1 MLATF
6 QRLANG
12 ANSAFYRQ
20 AALSFDG
27 VAAVTVLPR
36 NRGVGTVDIVP
47 AAQGGVPGQD
57 LLDALQDHFDRVR
70 EIACDVKVLAPTAQ
84 TVDVSVELWAQEGR
98 SFEEVA
104 GAVRDALEDW
114 FNGERLGRPLPR
126 AQLISL
132 IYAVDGVANCRL
144 AAPAEDLPLS
154 SVILPVLGAL
164 DVQNGASPQPLKES
178 GGESV

>member
-1 MLATF
+1 M
-6 QRLANG
+6 
-12 ANSAFYRQ
+12 
-20 AALSFDG
+20 
-27 VAAVTVLPR
+27 
-36 NRGVGTVDIVP
+36 
-47 AAQGGVPGQD
+47 
-57 LLDALQDHFDRVR
+57 R

-164 DVQNGASPQPLKES
+164 DVQNGASPQPPEESGGTES